1 MDVCSHR
8 IAESC
13 VHPTMRNFKLP
24 LYPWC
29 LQHFCGGKY
38 YNLFALLSFF
48 FFNSSD
54 VFTITLGA
62 KLYHT
67 VVLIYITLM
76 DNDFDYFSWAFGFFY
91 RSLWINISSKSLPIY
106 FIVFLSQ
113 VMSLI
118 F

>member
-1 MDVCSHR
+1 MAVS
-8 IAESC
+8 I
-13 VHPTMRNFKLP
+13 TI
-24 LYPWC
+24 C
-29 LQHFCGGKY
+29 LLCC
-38 YNLFALLSFF
+38 LFF